1 MQNRDTAG
9 TTDSALLREL
19 EELRLRVHDLEALK
33 AERERCE
40 RALRSS
46 EQRLRALV
54 QAIPKQVALKDADG
68 KFLFVNHRF
77 AQLCGLDEQDIIGKT
92 APQVYPPELQA
103 LAQTRDQ
110 EVLETGGS
118 VEHAIE
124 AAADESQRRFVAI
137 EFPVS
142 DDSGEAAGVGQIL
155 SETSQTAT
163 TDVDQPDRAGRYDL
177 LTSLA
182 NRALFA
188 DRLGRAL
195 RHAKHGAKPFAMLLL
210 DLNRFTSVN
219 EALGHAV
226 GDAILK
232 ETAERLLG
240 AVRDSDLVARLGS
253 DEFGVILTQVSD
265 LEGAER
271 IAKRVL
277 KALRA
282 PYPVDDTAV
291 EVGASIGVAL
301 YPDHAEETGDLMQRA
316 EIAMRQAQ
324 QERSGFAVYNPVK
337 DQKSLRYLTLTR
349 DLREAIEQDQMSVHF
364 QPKIDLMTSTVRG
377 LECLSRWQHP
387 SQGFIPP
394 DEFIGLAEQ
403 TGLINKLT
411 PWVFNAAMAKLADW
425 QNAGLELQ
433 LSINVSARTLHDER
447 LPELVA
453 NSLRTWAVEP
463 HNLILEITESAIMID
478 PESAFEVAE
487 QLRQLGV
494 NLSVDDFGTGQ
505 SSLAYLKRFPLYEL
519 KIDKSFV
526 MQMTQDENDAV
537 IVSATIDLA
546 HNLGLQVTAEGV
558 ETEEHA
564 SLLKDLG
571 CDVAQGYFFS
581 RPLPAD
587 QMTDWL
593 GDRGV
598 SQRPRL
604 FGAGRMNGVLTDL
617 PL

>member
-1 MQNRDTAG
+1 MQNQDTAG
-9 TTDSALLREL
+9 APDSALLREL
-19 EELRLRVHDLEALK
+19 EELRLRVRDLDLPA
-33 AERERCE
+33 ADREPRG
-40 RALRSS
+40 RSSRSS
-46 EQRLRALV
+46 EHQLRALA
-54 QAIPKQVALKDADG
+54 QAIPEKIALKDADG
-68 KFLFVNHRF
+68 RFVFVNRRF
-77 AQLCGLDEQDIIGKT
+77 AQLCGLDEQAIIGKT
-92 APQVYPPELQA
+92 ASQVFPPELQA
-103 LAQTRDQ
+103 FTESRAD
-110 EVLETGGS
+110 EVIETGQR
-118 VEHAIE
+118 VEHEIE
-124 AAADESQRRFVAI
+124 AASDGNQRRFVAI
-137 EFPVS
+137 EFPIP
-142 DDSGEAAGVGQIL
+142 DDTGKTVGVGQIIT
-155 SETSQTAT
+155 ETSDPEHE
-163 TDVDQPDRAGRYDL
+163 DVDQSDRAGLYDP

-182 NRALFA
+182 NRVLFA

-195 RHAKHGAKPFAMLLL
+195 RNAKHGARPFALLLL

-219 EALGHAV
+219 EALGHEV
-226 GDAILK
+226 GDAILR
-232 ETAERLLG
+232 ETGERLLG
-240 AVRDSDLVARLGS
+240 TVRDSDLVARLGS
-253 DEFGVILTQVSD
+253 DEFGVIVTEVTD

-271 IAKRVL
+271 IAKRVM

-282 PYPVDDTAV
+282 PYPVDDMAV
-291 EVGASIGVAL
+291 EVGASVGVAL
-301 YPDHAEETGDLMQRA
+301 YPDHGEETGDLMQRA

-324 QERSGFAVYNPVK
+324 QERSGFALYNPVT

-349 DLREAIEQDQMSVHF
+349 ELREAIEQNQLSVHF

-387 SQGFIPP
+387 SLGFIPP
-394 DEFIGLAEQ
+394 DEFIALAEQ

-411 PWVFNAAMAKLADW
+411 PWVFNAAMAKLAEW
-425 QNAGLELQ
+425 QGAGLELQ
-433 LSINVSARTLHDER
+433 LSVNLSARTLHDER

-453 NSLRTWAVEP
+453 DSLKTWSIEP

-478 PESAFEVAE
+478 PESAFETAE

-494 NLSVDDFGTGQ
+494 YLSVDDFGTGQ

-564 SLLKDLG
+564 SLLKELG

-587 QMTDWL
+587 QMTEWL

>member
-1 MQNRDTAG
+1 MQNWDPAG
-9 TTDSALLREL
+9 TPQSELLREL
-19 EELRLRVHDLEALK
+19 EELRLRVQDLDQLEAD
-33 AERERCE
+33 RERGD
-40 RALRSS
+40 RALRNS
-46 EQRLRALV
+46 EHRLQALA
-54 QAIPKQVALKDADG
+54 QAIPEQIAFKDTDG
-68 KFLFVNHRF
+68 RFLFVNERF

-92 APQVYPPELQA
+92 AAQVFPPELIA
-103 LAQTRDQ
+103 LSETRDC
-110 EVLETGGS
+110 EVVQTGQR
-118 VEHAIE
+118 VEHEIH
-124 AAADESQRRFVAI
+124 AAADGGNRSFLAI
-137 EFPVS
+137 EFPIP
-142 DDSGEAAGVGQIL
+142 DETGKTTGVGQIL
-155 SETSQTAT
+155 SEISDPTLM
-163 TDVDQPDRAGRYDL
+163 DQGRTDRAGMHDP

-182 NRALFA
+182 SRGLFA
-188 DRLGRAL
+188 DRLDQAL
-195 RHAKHGAKPFAMLLL
+195 RRAKHSSSPFAMLLL

-240 AVRDSDLVARLGS
+240 TVRDSDMVARLGS
-253 DEFGVILTQVSD
+253 DEFGIIVTDVTD
-265 LEGAER
+265 LEGTER
-271 IAKRVL
+271 IAKRVM
-277 KALRA
+277 KSLRA

-301 YPDHAEETGDLMQRA
+301 FPDHAEETGDLMQRA

-324 QERSGFAVYNPVK
+324 EERSGFAVYNPVK
-337 DQKSLRYLTLTR
+337 DQKSLSYLTLTR
-349 DLREAIEQDQMSVHF
+349 DLREAIEQDQLSVHF
-364 QPKIDLMTSTVRG
+364 QPKIDLLTSTVRG

-394 DEFIGLAEQ
+394 DEFIALAEQ

-411 PWVFNAAMAKLADW
+411 PWVFNAALAKLAEW
-425 QNAGLELQ
+425 QRAGLELQ
-433 LSINVSARTLHDER
+433 LSVNLSARTLHDDR

-453 NSLRTWAVEP
+453 DSLKTWGVEP

-478 PESAFEVAE
+478 PDGAFDVAE

-494 NLSVDDFGTGQ
+494 LLSVDDFGTGQ
-505 SSLAYLKRFPLYEL
+505 SSLAYLKRFPLHEL

-587 QMTDWL
+587 EMTDWL